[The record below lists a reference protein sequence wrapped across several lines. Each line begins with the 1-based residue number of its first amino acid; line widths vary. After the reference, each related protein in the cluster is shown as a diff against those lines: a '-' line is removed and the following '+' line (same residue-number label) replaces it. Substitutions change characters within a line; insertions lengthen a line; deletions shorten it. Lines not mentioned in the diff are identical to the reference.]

1 MPSTGFFK
9 AVAGEV
15 ISGFTQNQVEAM
27 ASNQSGQILDMPANS
42 EVKLQFKPSQPVFID
57 GGIGQSS
64 LLPDNAIITGF
75 TVSYKVG
82 TTNNGGGSTI
92 EFSIESFNNVIGGTI
107 SDSFTHDAEAKK
119 AGVNPTDQA
128 LSGTFMENI
137 NVITAANGFSTPT
150 VNTAGI
156 FLNIKVTNDSGG
168 VDLTDFFLDTTSPSI
183 ALNIHYERVT
193 SSVKITNSTKVLLKG
208 VNPNI
213 SQDSL
218 ERGAVTLLNNS
229 GVTDANSLLNGVG
242 SNASFSPNGFATLGD
257 FFTSANP
264 LGEFI
269 IPENASNIQLTIRAT
284 GLNAN
289 IEGDVRLKYSFISS
303 AQSEAITIVGDPGVY
318 VGSGISRAHT
328 DVLTH
333 SGFTPSF
340 WNNFQ
345 SITIQLNDDYPLT
358 TNYVIIGFIDQVDP
372 SLQLTFDMTSVK
384 TTIS

>member
-9 AVAGEV
+9 AVAGEA
-15 ISGFTQNQVEAM
+15 ISGFSQNQANKM
-27 ASNQSGQILDMPANS
+27 ASNQSGQILDIPSNS
-42 EVKLQFKPSQPVFID
+42 EVKLQFKPSQPVLID
-57 GGIGQSS
+57 GGIGQDS
-64 LLPDNAIITGF
+64 LLPDNATITGF

-107 SDSFTHDAEAKK
+107 SDSFTHGVEAKK

-137 NVITAANGFSTPT
+137 NVINAASGFSTPT

-168 VDLTDFFLDTTSPSI
+168 VDLTDFNLDSTSPSI
-183 ALNIHYERVT
+183 ALNIHYEQVT
-193 SSVKITNSTKVLLKG
+193 SSVKITNSTKVLLRG
-208 VNPNI
+208 IDSNI
-213 SQDSL
+213 PTDSL

-229 GVTDANSLLNGVG
+229 GVTGANSLLNGVG

-264 LGEFI
+264 LGEFT

-284 GLNAN
+284 GLNTDV
-289 IEGDVRLKYSFISS
+289 EGDVRLKYSFISS
-303 AQSEAITIVGDPGVY
+303 AQSEAITIVGDPGIHA
-318 VGSGISRAHT
+318 SGISRTHT

-345 SITIQLNDDYPLT
+345 SITIQLNDDYPLA
-358 TNYVIIGFIDQVDP
+358 TNYIIIGFIDQVDP
-372 SLQLTFDMTSVK
+372 SLQLTFDITSAK
-384 TTIS
+384 ITII

>member
-9 AVAGEV
+9 AIAGEV

-42 EVKLQFKPSQPVFID
+42 EVKLQFKPSQPVLID

-64 LLPDNAIITGF
+64 LLPDNATITGF

-168 VDLTDFFLDTTSPSI
+168 VDLTDFFLDITSPSI
-183 ALNIHYERVT
+183 ALNIHYEQVT
-193 SSVKITNSTKVLLKG
+193 SSVKIINSTKVLLRG
-208 VNPNI
+208 IDPNI
-213 SQDSL
+213 PTDSGT
-218 ERGAVTLLNNS
+218 RGAITLVNSS
-229 GVTDANSLLNGVG
+229 GVTGANSLLNGET
-242 SNASFSPNGFATLGD
+242 SNASFSPNGFAILGD
-257 FFTSANP
+257 FFTSSNP
-264 LGEFI
+264 EGEFT
-269 IPENASNIQLTIRAT
+269 IPEGASNIQVTVRAV
-284 GLNAN
+284 GFNSGD
-289 IEGDVRLKYSFISS
+289 GDVRLKYSFASS
-303 AQSEAITIVGDPGVY
+303 GNEAITIVGNPTPVNLPG
-318 VGSGISRAHT
+318 GFRGHT
-328 DVLTH
+328 DVLTND
-333 SGFTPSF
+333 GFTPSF
-340 WNNFQ
+340 WNNFTQ
-345 SITIQLNDDYPLT
+345 ILIQLNDDYPFAN
-358 TNYVIIGFIDQVDP
+358 NYFVLGNVDPNDP
-372 SLQLTFDMTSVK
+372 SLQLTFDITSAK
-384 TTIS
+384 ITIS